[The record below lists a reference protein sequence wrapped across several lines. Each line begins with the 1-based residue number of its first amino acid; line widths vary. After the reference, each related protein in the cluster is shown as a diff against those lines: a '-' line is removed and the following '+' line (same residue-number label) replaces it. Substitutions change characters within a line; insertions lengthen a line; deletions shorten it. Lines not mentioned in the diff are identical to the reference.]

1 MADTNEY
8 TSPEAPERLD
18 VELKDISSTALD
30 RLVDEVRNESGD
42 NMASETTYNRTYHR
56 HNR

>member
-1 MADTNEY
+1 MADTNEC
-8 TSPEAPERLD
+8 TPPPTPERLD

-42 NMASETTYNRTYHR
+42 RR
-56 HNR
+56 